1 MHMHQPRLIPAA
13 RFGAMIVLLVF
24 LRPDSVAAYAVAAI
38 ALCLVLV
45 PDSALARRV
54 PRWPRPLDGDAP
66 DDFAFGYA
74 LLHSGRPAEAEPWL
88 RLAAEAHAADAD
100 ARLNLGIALAELGR
114 HEDAVVQLEEAARL
128 RPRDATARY
137 RLGVSSAAVG
147 RHFAAVH
154 ALRDAVRLDPRLTAA
169 ARALESVSAI
179 LSSRAGERKE
189 SEPSTRRSERS
200 ERAAVRAS

>member
-1 MHMHQPRLIPAA
+1 MHQPRLIPAA
-13 RFGAMIVLLVF
+13 RFGALIVLVAF
-24 LRPDSVAAYAVAAI
+24 SRPDSVAAYAVAAI

-54 PRWPRPLDGDAP
+54 PRWPRPLDDGVP
-66 DDFAFGYA
+66 DDFAFGYS
-74 LLHSGRPAEAEPWL
+74 LLQSGRSAEAEPWL
-88 RLAAEAHAADAD
+88 RRAVEAHGADAD

-114 HEDAVVQLEEAARL
+114 HDEAVVQLEEAARL

-154 ALRDAVRLDPRLTAA
+154 ALRAAVRLDPRLTAA
-169 ARALESVSAI
+169 ARALESVGAT
-179 LSSRAGERKE
+179 LSSRAAERGELPP
-189 SEPSTRRSERS
+189 PSRRSERVS
-200 ERAAVRAS
+200 EPVVRAS

>member
-1 MHMHQPRLIPAA
+1 MHQPRLIPAA
-13 RFGAMIVLLVF
+13 RFGALIVLLAF
-24 LRPDSVAAYAVAAI
+24 FRPDSVVAYAVAAI

-45 PDSALARRV
+45 PDGALARRV
-54 PRWPRPLDGDAP
+54 PRWHRALEVDVP
-66 DDFAFGYA
+66 DDFALGYA
-74 LLHSGRPAEAEPWL
+74 LLQSGRTAEAEPWL
-88 RLAAEAHAADAD
+88 RRAVEARATDAD

-114 HEDAVVQLEEAARL
+114 HDEAIVELEEAARL

-169 ARALESVSAI
+169 ARSLESVSAT
-179 LSSRAGERKE
+179 LSSRAGERNE
-189 SEPSTRRSERS
+189 IEASSRRSERVS
-200 ERAAVRAS
+200 GSAVRAS